1 MMSPHD
7 LLQLKSS
14 CSIYNIIRIKD
25 TNTPPHCRFHPAETP
40 RQSSA
45 KPLEITAGV
54 EMFRFKKKK
63 KKKKKTPI
71 APIPHQQKAYF
82 EIPIEPMKIKD
93 IVRSNRASIEITHN
107 GSECS
112 VIPEQV
118 TAVSS
123 RALKR
128 NIHRSRTRESWRLK
142 MKN

>member
-1 MMSPHD
+1 MSPHD

-63 KKKKKTPI
+63 KKNSHSADSSSTKSVFRNPNRTHEDKR
-71 APIPHQQKAYF
+71 HSQK
-82 EIPIEPMKIKD
+82 
-93 IVRSNRASIEITHN
+93 
-107 GSECS
+107 
-112 VIPEQV
+112 
-118 TAVSS
+118 
-123 RALKR
+123 
-128 NIHRSRTRESWRLK
+128 
-142 MKN
+142 